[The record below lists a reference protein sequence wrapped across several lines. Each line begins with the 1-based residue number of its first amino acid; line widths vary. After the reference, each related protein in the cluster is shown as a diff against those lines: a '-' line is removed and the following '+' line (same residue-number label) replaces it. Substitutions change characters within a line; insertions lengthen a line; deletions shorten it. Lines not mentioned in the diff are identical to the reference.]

1 MQNFHHI
8 LPIELFFF
16 CIFVFVYSSF
26 VCVTIVNREMK
37 SVSATYLIY
46 AKANGDIAT
55 NRLQW
60 VGDSLRR

>member
-16 CIFVFVYSSF
+16 FVFVFVYSSF

-46 AKANGDIAT
+46 AKANCDIAT